1 MIKKAI
7 FLLFIL
13 PFSLIAQEYYPK
25 NYGVKNENKNYTAFT
40 NAVIHISPTQKI
52 EGTLLIKG
60 DDIISTSKT
69 AALPENCVIIDLK
82 GKSIYPSFIDAYSDF
97 GFKIEKKSSGS
108 FRSGGSPQY
117 DSKREGYYWNDHILP
132 ERNSVSEFSFDKEK
146 AKELRK
152 LGFGI
157 VNTHMPDG
165 IIRGAGAL
173 VSLNDHGTDAER
185 IIDDRSAQFLSFE
198 KSSTS
203 NQIYPNSIMGSMAL
217 LKQVSYDADWY
228 NTGKSET
235 KDLSLEAYNRNK
247 TLRQIFYTGD
257 IADGLRAVQLGKELG
272 TNYIIVGG
280 GNEYQLVDKIRS
292 SGNNYIIPINFP
304 KAYDVENPMLA
315 DYIALSD
322 MRYWNQAP
330 SNLASL
336 QKNGV
341 NFSLTSYGI
350 EKVSDFKENLLKAIN
365 YGFDKNAALAS
376 LTTIPAALLGKSG
389 QMGTLEKGKMA
400 NFIICS
406 KDIFDKETIIYE
418 NWIQGK
424 RHVINDLDLKDIS
437 GKYNLLVNNQTYTL
451 QIDGSNPNLKAKVKQ
466 DTINFPAKIS
476 YTDNWLNLYFNSSK
490 KETEYIRLSAKVVDP
505 AKFSGIAILSDGR
518 ETKFTSVKQ
527 PEIKSEKVEKAADE
541 SPWVTPITF
550 PNNGYGSTQQPL
562 QETLLIKNATVW
574 TNESD
579 GILTNTDVLIRD
591 GKIDKIGKS
600 LTAKNAK
607 EIDGTGKHLT
617 TGIIDEHSHI
627 STVSTNEVG
636 QNSTAEVTMEE
647 AIDFEDI
654 NIYRALAGG
663 VTQAQILHGSAN
675 PIGGRSAIIKMKWGE
690 TPDKLIDPKAPKFI
704 KFALG
709 ENVKQSN
716 WMGGRFPQSRMGVEQ
731 VFIDYF
737 QRAKEY
743 EALKKSGK
751 PYRKD
756 LELET
761 LVEIINKERFIS
773 CHSYVQSEINMLMK
787 VAEQFNFNINTFTHI
802 LEGYKVAD
810 KMKAH
815 GVGGSTFSDW
825 WAYKYEVKDAIPY
838 NAALMHSEGVITA
851 INSDDAEMMRRLNQE
866 AAKTIKYG
874 GVSEVEAWKMVTLN
888 PAKLLH
894 IDTYVGSIKEG
905 KDADLVLWS
914 DNPLSVNA
922 IAERTIIEGRTYF
935 DLASDKAK
943 RANIQKERSQLINA
957 MLKEKNGGAETQ
969 KPQKK
974 ETKLNHCDTVD

>member
-7 FLLFIL
+7 FFLFIF
-13 PFSLIAQEYYPK
+13 PFALVAQEYYPK
-25 NYGVKNENKNYTAFT
+25 NYGVNNENKNYTAFT
-40 NAVIHISPTQKI
+40 NAVIHISPTQKV
-52 EGTLLIKG
+52 EGTLLIRG
-60 DDIISTSKT
+60 DKIISTSKT
-69 AALPENCVIIDLK
+69 AALPENCVIMDLN

-97 GFKIEKKSSGS
+97 GFKVEKKSSGN

-117 DSKREGYYWNDHILP
+117 DSKREGYYWNEHILP
-132 ERNSVSEFSFDKEK
+132 ERNGVSEFNFDKEK
-146 AKELRK
+146 ANELRK
-152 LGFGI
+152 VGFGI
-157 VNTHMPDG
+157 VNTHIPDG
-165 IIRGAGAL
+165 IIRGTGAI

-198 KSSTS
+198 KSSMS
-203 NQIYPNSIMGSMAL
+203 NQIYPSSIMGSMAL

-228 NTGKSET
+228 NAGKSET

-257 IADGLRAVQLGKELG
+257 LADGLRAVQLGKELS

-280 GNEYQLVDKIRS
+280 GNEYQLVDKIKS
-292 SGNNYIIPINFP
+292 SGNNYIIPVNFP

-341 NFSLTSYGI
+341 NFSLTSYGLDKI
-350 EKVSDFKENLLKAIN
+350 SDFKENLLKAID

-376 LTTIPAALLGKSG
+376 LTIIPASILGKSG

-406 KDIFDKETIIYE
+406 DDIFDKETILYE

-424 RHVINDLDLKDIS
+424 RHVINDLDLKDIT
-437 GKYNLLVNNQTYTL
+437 GKYNLSVNNQAYTL
-451 QIDGSNPNLKAKVKQ
+451 QIDGSNSNLKAKVKQ

-476 YTDNWLNLYFNSSK
+476 FKDNWLNLYFNSSK
-490 KETEYIRLSAKVVDP
+490 KETEYTRLSAKVMDP
-505 AKFSGIAILSDGR
+505 QKFSGIAILSDGR
-518 ETKFTSVKQ
+518 ETQFTSVKK
-527 PEIKSEKVEKAADE
+527 PEIKSEKAEKAADE
-541 SPWVTPITF
+541 SPWVAPITF

-562 QETLLIKNATVW
+562 QETLLIKNVTVW

-591 GKIDKIGKS
+591 GKIDKVGKS
-600 LTAKNAK
+600 LNAKNAK

-617 TGIIDEHSHI
+617 SGIIDEHSHI

-761 LVEIINKERFIS
+761 LAEILNKERFIS

-810 KMKAH
+810 KMKVH

-838 NAALMHSEGVITA
+838 NAALMHSQGVITA

-874 GVSEVEAWKMVTLN
+874 GVSEQEAWKMVTLN

-894 IDTYVGSIKEG
+894 IDSYVGSIKEG

-935 DLASDKAK
+935 DLNSDKVK

-957 MLKEKNGGAETQ
+957 MLKEKNGGSETQ
-969 KPQKK
+969 KLRKK

>member
-7 FLLFIL
+7 FLLFL
-13 PFSLIAQEYYPK
+13 FPFVLIAQEYYPK
-25 NYGVKNENKNYTAFT
+25 NYGVNNENKNYTAFT
-40 NAVIHISPTQKI
+40 NALIHVSPSQKI

-60 DDIISTSKT
+60 DEIISTSKT

-97 GFKIEKKSSGS
+97 GFKIEKKSSEN

-132 ERNSVSEFSFDKEK
+132 ERNGVSEFNYDKEK

-152 LGFGI
+152 LGFGV

-165 IIRGAGAL
+165 IIRGTGAL
-173 VSLNDHGTDAER
+173 ITLNDHGTDAER

-198 KSSTS
+198 KSSMS
-203 NQIYPNSIMGSMAL
+203 HQIYPSSIMGSMAL

-228 NTGKSET
+228 NTGNSET

-257 IADGLRAVQLGKELG
+257 LADGLRVVQLGKELG

-280 GNEYQLVDKIRS
+280 GNEYQLADKVKS
-292 SGNNYIIPINFP
+292 SGNSYIIPVNFP

-315 DYIALSD
+315 DYVSLSD

-341 NFSLTSYGI
+341 HFSLTSYGL
-350 EKVSDFKENLLKAIN
+350 EKISDFKENLLKAIN
-365 YGFDKNAALAS
+365 YGFDKNGALAS
-376 LTTIPAALLGKSG
+376 LTTIPASILGKSG

-406 KDIFDKETIIYE
+406 DDIFDKEAIIYE

-437 GKYNLLVNNQTYTL
+437 GKYNLWINNQTYTL
-451 QIDGSNPNLKAKVKQ
+451 QIDGLNPNLKAKVSQ

-476 YTDNWLNLYFNSSK
+476 FADNWLNLYFNSSK
-490 KETEYIRLSAKVVDP
+490 KETEYIRLSAKVLDP
-505 AKFSGIAILSDGR
+505 AKFSGIAMLSDGR
-518 ETKFTSVKQ
+518 ETKFNSVKQ
-527 PEIKSEKVEKAADE
+527 SEVKSEKPEKAAE
-541 SPWVTPITF
+541 EIPWLTPITF
-550 PNNGYGSTQQPL
+550 PNNGYGLTKSPQ
-562 QETLLIKNATVW
+562 QETLLIKNVTVW

-579 GILTNTDVLIRD
+579 GILTNSDVLIRN
-591 GKIDKIGKS
+591 GKIDKVGKS

-617 TGIIDEHSHI
+617 SGIIDEHSHI

-675 PIGGRSAIIKMKWGE
+675 PIGGRSAIIKMKWGD

-751 PYRKD
+751 PFRKD

-761 LVEIINKERFIS
+761 LVEILNKERFIS

-810 KMKAH
+810 KMKVH

-838 NAALMHSEGVITA
+838 NAALMHSQGVITA

-866 AAKTIKYG
+866 AAKAIKYG
-874 GVSEVEAWKMVTLN
+874 GVSEEEAWKMVTLY
-888 PAKLLH
+888 PAMLLH
-894 IDTYVGSIKEG
+894 IDSHVGSIKEG

-922 IAERTIIEGRTYF
+922 IAERTIIEGKTYF
-935 DLASDKAK
+935 DLASDKEK
-943 RANIQKERSQLINA
+943 RVNIQKERSQLINA
-957 MLKEKNGGAETQ
+957 MLKEKNGGALTQ
-969 KPQKK
+969 NPKKK